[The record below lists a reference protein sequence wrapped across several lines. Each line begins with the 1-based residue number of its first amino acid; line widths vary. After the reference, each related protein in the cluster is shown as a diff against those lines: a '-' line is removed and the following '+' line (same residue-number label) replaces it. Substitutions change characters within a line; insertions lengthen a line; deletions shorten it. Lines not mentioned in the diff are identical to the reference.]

1 MVEKGSDHS
10 SDKSPSTPEQVVQRT
25 YSLQSARSGGKNSKV
40 SRRTRARSIPDA
52 GGQHAA
58 SRSLTQ
64 AVPSFFASRTD
75 ERRARPDGTVSLLP
89 VQSLALNC

>member
-40 SRRTRARSIPDA
+40 SSPFYLFDTNEDLKFEFKPY
-52 GGQHAA
+52 
-58 SRSLTQ
+58 
-64 AVPSFFASRTD
+64 
-75 ERRARPDGTVSLLP
+75 
-89 VQSLALNC
+89 

>member
-40 SRRTRARSIPDA
+40 SGQETPPLSDTSDGFTFPAGFKTYVVSSTRRLS
-52 GGQHAA
+52 
-58 SRSLTQ
+58 
-64 AVPSFFASRTD
+64 
-75 ERRARPDGTVSLLP
+75 ERW
-89 VQSLALNC
+89 AL